1 MQPTE
6 PSTEAPIG
14 PKATAEALATLER
27 SLAQAAG
34 LAAENAALIQQQDN
48 TAAQAA
54 LAASVERLLGRGGDA

>member
-1 MQPTE
+1 MDPSPTE
-6 PSTEAPIG
+6 ASPTG

-34 LAAENAALIQQQDN
+34 LAAENATLIQQQDN

-54 LAASVERLLGRGGDA
+54 LAASVQRLLGAGGDA